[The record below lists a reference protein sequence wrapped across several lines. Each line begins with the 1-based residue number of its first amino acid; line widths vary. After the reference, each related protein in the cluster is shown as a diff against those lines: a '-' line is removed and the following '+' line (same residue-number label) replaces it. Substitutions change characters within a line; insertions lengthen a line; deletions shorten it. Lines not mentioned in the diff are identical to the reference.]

1 MNAVQVTHSTEG
13 MRTLRHF
20 LFDVCGVTAGW
31 KMEDVLEEEIK
42 VIKGMVGPED
52 HVICAL
58 SGGVDST
65 VAAKLVHKAIGDR
78 LHCVF
83 VDNGLLRQVS
93 SLAIFL
99 QAFNYRIK

>member
-1 MNAVQVTHSTEG
+1 ME
-13 MRTLRHF
+13 TLRQF
-20 LFDVCGVTAGW
+20 LFDVCGVSADW

-42 VIKGMVGPED
+42 VIRETVGPDD

-65 VAAKLVHKAIGDR
+65 VAATIVHQAIGDR

-83 VDNGLLRQVS
+83 VDNGLLRLVS
-93 SLAIFL
+93 TSFFIRNLL
-99 QAFNYRIK
+99 S